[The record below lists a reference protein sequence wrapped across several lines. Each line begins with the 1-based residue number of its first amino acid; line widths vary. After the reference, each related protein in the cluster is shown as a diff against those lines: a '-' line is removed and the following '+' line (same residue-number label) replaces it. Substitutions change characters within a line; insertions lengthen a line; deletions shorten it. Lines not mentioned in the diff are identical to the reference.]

1 MFFVFF
7 VTFYGDP
14 NPDSY
19 RMKGGEWLEAE
30 RSQPSGLLED
40 PGPYYS
46 QPVLDTLLHIL
57 GGTAVCWGAKIFW
70 GSRSQIQQ
78 FRLQLHGSRAEIVS
92 FLFVNCLLILN
103 HEADSKADSDP

>member
-57 GGTAVCWGAKIFW
+57 GGTAVCCGEPRFFGGAGAKFSNF
-70 GSRSQIQQ
+70 GSS
-78 FRLQLHGSRAEIVS
+78 ST
-92 FLFVNCLLILN
+92 
-103 HEADSKADSDP
+103 DPEPK